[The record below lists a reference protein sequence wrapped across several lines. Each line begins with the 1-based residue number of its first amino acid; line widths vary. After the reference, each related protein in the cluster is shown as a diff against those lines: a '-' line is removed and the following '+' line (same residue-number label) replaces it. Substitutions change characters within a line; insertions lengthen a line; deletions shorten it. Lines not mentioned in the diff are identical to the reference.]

1 MNTNIKTSNCILSI
15 IKNFYLSIITHLK
28 PGGGGRKF
36 QLKEYQL
43 TLMLVKC
50 YRDQCPSINR
60 VSKHITSILYFD
72 HYVLMVRIILNC
84 TKMLSYLNQHDYFLH
99 HWNKNT
105 SYSIS
110 VLSEHYLVI
119 FLWTNQKSAFQR
131 YIGDMASK
139 SMFLEATKLKKILL
153 WYKNFV
159 GLCIS
164 HLELSF

>member
-1 MNTNIKTSNCILSI
+1 MNTHIKTSHCILSI
-15 IKNFYLSIITHLK
+15 IHNFYLSIITHLK
-28 PGGGGRKF
+28 PGGWKF
-36 QLKEYQL
+36 QLKEYQV
-43 TLMLVKC
+43 TLMLVKY

-119 FLWTNQKSAFQR
+119 FLWTNQKSAFKR
-131 YIGDMASK
+131 YIGSFQCMTK
-139 SMFLEATKLKKILL
+139 STTNKKKKKIY
-153 WYKNFV
+153 WRHGF
-159 GLCIS
+159 
-164 HLELSF
+164 

>member
-1 MNTNIKTSNCILSI
+1 MNTHIKTSHCILSI
-15 IKNFYLSIITHLK
+15 IHNFYLSIITHLK
-28 PGGGGRKF
+28 PGWGRKF

-139 SMFLEATKLKKILL
+139 SMFLEATKLILL
-153 WYKNFV
+153 VFV
-159 GLCIS
+159 SLIWNYLFKCYLCYRKS
-164 HLELSF
+164 